1 MCEIIGSHL
10 NPLSP
15 VTGGVLGM
23 GIKFQT
29 YVNIL
34 NKVFET
40 IPEIFLVPLS

>member
-1 MCEIIGSHL
+1 MSSHL

-15 VTGGVLGM
+15 VTGGALGR

-34 NKVFET
+34 NKIFVT